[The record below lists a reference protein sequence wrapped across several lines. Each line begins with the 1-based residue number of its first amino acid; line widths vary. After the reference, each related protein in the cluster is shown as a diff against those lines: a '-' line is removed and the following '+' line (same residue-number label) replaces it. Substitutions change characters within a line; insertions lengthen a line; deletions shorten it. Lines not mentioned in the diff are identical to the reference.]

1 MMTISTDRVAT
12 SDLTTD
18 QLLEAYRRMT
28 NIRHFEERLHL
39 ENQSGDIPGFIHLY
53 AGEEATAV
61 GVCMNLK
68 DSDYIGSTHRGH
80 GHCIAKGCDVHGM
93 MAEIFGKQSGLCH
106 GKGGSMHIADLS
118 VGMLGANGIV
128 GGAPPLA
135 TGAALTA
142 KYLSN
147 GGVAVSFTGDGGSN
161 QGTTFEAMNM
171 AVVLNL
177 PVIFVFENNGFGEA
191 SGHDYAV
198 GSKDIAGRAAGF
210 GLPAVKVDGTDFF
223 AVYEAAKDA
232 VALARSGGG
241 PSVIEAVSNRYFGH
255 FEGDAN
261 LYRTKEQ
268 IAEVRENDDP
278 LQNFRQSVK
287 GEIDASEL
295 DRLDAEA
302 KAEVDDAV
310 KEAREAPVP
319 TPDQLTA
326 DVYLNY

>member
-1 MMTISTDRVAT
+1 MTISTDRVAT

-28 NIRHFEERLHL
+28 SIRHFEERLHL

-80 GHCIAKGCDVHGM
+80 GHCIAKGCDMHGM

-142 KYLSN
+142 KYLGN

-278 LQNFRQSVK
+278 LQNFRQSVE